1 MKNLTAIICL
11 TIAVLLGSA
20 GMSYALPPCP
30 SDQNQ
35 YYDNCF
41 GTFTAPNG
49 NKYVGEFRNGKR
61 NGQGTYFFLADNRF
75 KGDKAVGEWKDDKM
89 HGQGAYTNA
98 IGNKY
103 VGEIRNGKK
112 NGQGT
117 HTFAVGD
124 KAAGEWKDDKMHG
137 QGTYNFAKTGNIYV
151 GEFRNGKR
159 HGQGTHTFAS
169 GNKYVG
175 EHRNG
180 KRNGQGTATFADG
193 RIKEGIWKD
202 DGFQYAQKS
211 TPYLQTPTNKSAW
224 DSSVVIN
231 HDPIVKPQ
239 KKYNTTQRH
248 SPFKQKCQE
257 IGFTPDT
264 EQFGNCIL
272 RLMEMQS
279 NNRPKTVIQN
289 NSGVD
294 GAVRALLEEQKA
306 QREMDRGLELMKQGR
321 NIMKCGLSG
330 KYC

>member
-1 MKNLTAIICL
+1 MKNLTATICL
-11 TIAVLLGSA
+11 TLAVFLGSA
-20 GMSYALPPCP
+20 GYEANGQSYVTQTHSNGDHYVGKMWNGKLHG
-30 SDQNQ
+30 Q
-35 YYDNCF
+35 
-41 GTFTAPNG
+41 GTYTYADG
-49 NKYVGEFRNGKR
+49 GEYVGEFRNNKR
-61 NGQGTYFFLADNRF
+61 HGQGTYIHGPSSKRP
-75 KGDKAVGEWKDDKM
+75 GDKYVGEWTNNKM
-89 HGQGAYTNA
+89 HGQGTYTY
-98 IGNKY
+98 GPSSKW
-103 VGEIRNGKK
+103 
-112 NGQGT
+112 
-117 HTFAVGD
+117 VGD